1 MMRLGISSVFVAAI
15 LTTSVSGQSLACKQ
29 KSFEARVDGGER
41 FKHAIGAGLELVLD
55 PYMNHGGWE
64 LRVSPVGSD
73 IDWTYPVNLPLS
85 GEAQNLGSGWGVSAE
100 DRLSRKASFHFVL
113 NSSDFER
120 YSKLA
125 HDAMYSSSPSVND
138 DFFAALKKG
147 IFGSVVLTHFQY
159 ETEGSPDSIKWVRFT
174 ARITVPESFEDH
186 AAGWRSCPCNALH

>member
-1 MMRLGISSVFVAAI
+1 MRLGISSVFVAAI

-55 PYMNHGGWE
+55 PYMNHEGWE
-64 LRVSPVGSD
+64 LRVSPVGSE
-73 IDWTYPVNLPLS
+73 IDSSYPVNLPLS
-85 GEAQNLGSGWGVSAE
+85 GEAQILGSGWGVSAE
-100 DRLSRKASFHFVL
+100 SRLSGEASLHFVL
-113 NSSDFER
+113 SSSDFAR

-147 IFGSVVLTHFQY
+147 KFGSGCSHSF
-159 ETEGSPDSIKWVRFT
+159 PVRDGGLSGLNQMGKVHGENHS
-174 ARITVPESFEDH
+174 ARI
-186 AAGWRSCPCNALH
+186 L